1 MNPLVLSRFF
11 AFCLSILAMVA
22 TLRAQPVDLS
32 PVMRWSFDRLENGAF
47 PGASSAARSAAVE
60 GRVEV
65 EAGRAGGSASFAE
78 EPSGQVLVPVDLTA
92 LSRDG
97 SFTVAFWACPGGR
110 AAQYGT
116 CLDAGA
122 NKGFVIR
129 TNNRGALS
137 LSAGGVWNVVADSA
151 PLPEG
156 AWTHVALVHRAGQ
169 LRLFAG
175 GRLVGT
181 APLAAPTAIPA
192 VLRMGSVTER
202 MKQPDGA
209 LVESRVKGFVGALD
223 ELQIHARALSDEEVS
238 RLAR

>member
-1 MNPLVLSRFF
+1 MNPLVTPRFVVLC
-11 AFCLSILAMVA
+11 AAALA
-22 TLRAQPVDLS
+22 LGLPLYSQPADLS
-32 PVMRWSFDRLENGAF
+32 PVARWSFDRLVGNAF
-47 PGASSAARSAAVE
+47 PCATPAARSAEVE
-60 GRVEV
+60 GRVGAD
-65 EAGRAGGSASFAE
+65 AGRAGGAAGFAE
-78 EPSGQVLVPVDLTA
+78 DPSGQVLVPVALAA

-97 SFTVAFWACPGGR
+97 SFTVAFWVHPGGR
-110 AAQYGT
+110 SAHYGT

-156 AWTHVALVHRAGQ
+156 AWTHVALVHRAGK

-175 GRLVGT
+175 GRLVGE
-181 APLAAPTAIPA
+181 APLADLSAIPPL
-192 VLRMGSVTER
+192 LRMGSVTER
-202 MKQPDGA
+202 VKQPDGA
-209 LVESRVKGFVGALD
+209 LVETRVKGLVGSLD
-223 ELQIHARALSDEEVS
+223 ELQVFPRALSDEEVA